1 MRDAIDERQV
11 GEVEIMADEP
21 FEDGFRFQMEK
32 GLWIRLLPKLFFQ
45 TPYLG
50 DPLGF

>member
-11 GEVEIMADEP
+11 REVEIMADEP

-32 GLWIRLLPKLFFQ
+32 GLWIRLDRARLFASWAK
-45 TPYLG
+45 
-50 DPLGF
+50 